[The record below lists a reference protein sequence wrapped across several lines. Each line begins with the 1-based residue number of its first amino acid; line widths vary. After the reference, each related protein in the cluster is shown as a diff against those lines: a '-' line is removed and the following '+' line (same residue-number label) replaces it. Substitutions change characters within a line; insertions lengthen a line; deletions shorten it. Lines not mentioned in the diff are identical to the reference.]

1 MCGRNHANMTAQV
14 RAVTPQEYEQF
25 ISRRKA
31 DIKAADAAAQVQRKR
46 LEASGP

>member
-1 MCGRNHANMTAQV
+1 MTARV
-14 RAVTPQEYEQF
+14 RAVTPQQYDEF